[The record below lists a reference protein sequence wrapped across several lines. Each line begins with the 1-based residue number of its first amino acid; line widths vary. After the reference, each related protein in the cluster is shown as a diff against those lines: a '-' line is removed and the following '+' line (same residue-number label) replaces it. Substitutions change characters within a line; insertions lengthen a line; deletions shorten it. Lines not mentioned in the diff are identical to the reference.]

1 MAGVA
6 DLVFLLDA
14 TGSMGKCIDRVKE
27 NINTFITTMTTPDAN
42 GQLTV
47 RDWRA
52 RVAGYRDYDSD
63 GDANWFIDHPFTSDV
78 DTLRRQLDDVQAK
91 GGGDEPESLL
101 DALHKLATDGE
112 SDLQASAPDPEK
124 WRERH
129 EAVRVIVVFTDA
141 SAHPTMSYPGAAG
154 QDVNAVINELAAK
167 KIVLYLFAPECDLYD
182 TLSETPKSEYNPCG
196 RVGEKA
202 DASLGEIT
210 SDPEKFT
217 KLMIALAKSVSKSAT
232 VEC

>member
-14 TGSMGKCIDRVKE
+14 TGSMGKCINRVKE
-27 NINTFITTMTTPDAN
+27 NINTFITTMTTPNDN
-42 GQLTV
+42 GELTV

-52 RVAGYRDYDSD
+52 RVVGYRDYDSD
-63 GDANWFIDHPFTSDV
+63 GDDKWFIDHPFTNDV
-78 DTLRRQLDDVQAK
+78 AELRRQLEDVKAS

-101 DALHKLATDGE
+101 DALHKLATGGE
-112 SDLQASAPDPEK
+112 SDVQASAPDPQK
-124 WRERH
+124 WRDRH

-141 SAHPTMSYPGAAG
+141 SSHPTMSYPGAAG
-154 QDVNAVINELAAK
+154 QDVEAVINELAAH
-167 KIVLYLFAPECDLYD
+167 KIVLYLFAPEHDLYD
-182 TLSETPKSEYNPCG
+182 QLSETPKSEYTPCG
-196 RVGEKA
+196 RVGEKS
-202 DASLGEIT
+202 DASLGEVT